1 MTAPQSLVDL
11 TRAGVSIW
19 LDDLDRGRIESGD
32 LARLIDDDEV
42 RGVTTNPT
50 IFAKALSGAGS
61 AYASQVRELAESG
74 ASVDDAVR
82 ALTTTDV
89 RDAGGKRLPSL
100 LADLSKTIGRP
111 LKFVP
116 SSPTGLWLVG
126 VWLLLLVLLVV
137 FWLLFYQGP

>member
-1 MTAPQSLVDL
+1 MTAPAALVDL
-11 TRAGVSIW
+11 TQAGVSIW
-19 LDDLDRGRIESGD
+19 LDDLDRGRIVSGD
-32 LARLIDDDEV
+32 LAGLIDNEEV

-89 RDAGGKRLPSL
+89 RDACDVFASLFGGAATASAIL
-100 LADLSKTIGRP
+100 LMPYEKKYKD
-111 LKFVP
+111 
-116 SSPTGLWLVG
+116 
-126 VWLLLLVLLVV
+126 
-137 FWLLFYQGP
+137 